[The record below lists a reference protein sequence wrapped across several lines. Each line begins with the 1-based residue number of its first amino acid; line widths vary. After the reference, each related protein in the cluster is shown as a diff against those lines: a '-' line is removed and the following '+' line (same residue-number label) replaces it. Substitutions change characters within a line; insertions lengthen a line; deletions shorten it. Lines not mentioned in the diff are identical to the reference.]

1 MNGQLKSRI
10 LYIVSI
16 SFIIISISLAL
27 VLSFVARDSRADDR
41 RVAVEAIFIEQQKI
55 SYSDISFIR
64 ELNSNFHEIHL
75 DNGDIYTVKKNNNNE
90 YVISKIEGAVKSSE
104 RE

>member
-1 MNGQLKSRI
+1 MKGQLKSKI

-27 VLSFVARDSRADDR
+27 ALSFVARDSRVEDR
-41 RVAVEAIFIEQQKI
+41 RDAIEAVFIEQQKI
-55 SYSDISFIR
+55 PHSDISFIR
-64 ELNSNFHEIHL
+64 EVNSNFHEIHL
-75 DNGDIYTVKKNNNNE
+75 DNGDVYTIRKNSNNE
-90 YVISKIEGAVKSSE
+90 YVISKIEGVVQSSE